1 MKKNKKIKKSSA
13 NEELRN
19 IVIRGFKAVDKKYE
33 DLAVMV
39 ARGFDAVDKRFEQVD
54 KRFEQVDKK
63 FDGVDRRFD
72 ILESKLS
79 QKIDGLTNRIDDL
92 ALNRATREEVKILEH
107 RIGRIEEKIGLKKL
121 VYLQKKSRYF
131 WLKKRTLFAFQL
143 SKCCS
148 RRAPATQRVLLEC
161 RIFLPRF
168 ISKSCG
174 TIQKI
179 LLGKTEIGLY
189 FPMGTFVPYCTRPW
203 RTPDIFPWKN

>member
-39 ARGFDAVDKRFEQVD
+39 ARGFDAVD

-107 RIGRIEEKIGLKKL
+107 RIGRIEEKIGLKK
-121 VYLQKKSRYF
+121 
-131 WLKKRTLFAFQL
+131 
-143 SKCCS
+143 
-148 RRAPATQRVLLEC
+148 
-161 RIFLPRF
+161 
-168 ISKSCG
+168 
-174 TIQKI
+174 
-179 LLGKTEIGLY
+179 
-189 FPMGTFVPYCTRPW
+189 
-203 RTPDIFPWKN
+203 

>member
-1 MKKNKKIKKSSA
+1 M
-13 NEELRN
+13 RN

-39 ARGFDAVDKRFEQVD
+39 ARGFDAVD

-107 RIGRIEEKIGLKKL
+107 RIGRIEEKIGLKK
-121 VYLQKKSRYF
+121 
-131 WLKKRTLFAFQL
+131 
-143 SKCCS
+143 
-148 RRAPATQRVLLEC
+148 
-161 RIFLPRF
+161 
-168 ISKSCG
+168 
-174 TIQKI
+174 
-179 LLGKTEIGLY
+179 
-189 FPMGTFVPYCTRPW
+189 
-203 RTPDIFPWKN
+203 

>member
-107 RIGRIEEKIGLKKL
+107 RIGRIEEKIGLKK
-121 VYLQKKSRYF
+121 
-131 WLKKRTLFAFQL
+131 
-143 SKCCS
+143 
-148 RRAPATQRVLLEC
+148 
-161 RIFLPRF
+161 
-168 ISKSCG
+168 
-174 TIQKI
+174 
-179 LLGKTEIGLY
+179 
-189 FPMGTFVPYCTRPW
+189 
-203 RTPDIFPWKN
+203 

>member
-54 KRFEQVDKK
+54 KR

-107 RIGRIEEKIGLKKL
+107 RIGRIEEKIGLKK
-121 VYLQKKSRYF
+121 
-131 WLKKRTLFAFQL
+131 
-143 SKCCS
+143 
-148 RRAPATQRVLLEC
+148 
-161 RIFLPRF
+161 
-168 ISKSCG
+168 
-174 TIQKI
+174 
-179 LLGKTEIGLY
+179 
-189 FPMGTFVPYCTRPW
+189 
-203 RTPDIFPWKN
+203 